1 MGILVLESS
10 GSNGSEVSAVLA
22 IQENSYDD
30 VRVVSGQKE
39 QWPNHRRFQRDRD
52 VKKNVHYGDGWS
64 SERPGNNDELGD
76 CEYSE
81 EDRIDELAWG
91 VLTRT

>member
-10 GSNGSEVSAVLA
+10 VSNGSEVGAVLA

-39 QWPNHRRFQRDRD
+39 QWPNHRRSQPDGD
-52 VKKNVHYGDGWS
+52 VKKNTHITAMAGPLNV
-64 SERPGNNDELGD
+64 
-76 CEYSE
+76 
-81 EDRIDELAWG
+81 LATIAG
-91 VLTRT
+91 RLRVFRGGSD